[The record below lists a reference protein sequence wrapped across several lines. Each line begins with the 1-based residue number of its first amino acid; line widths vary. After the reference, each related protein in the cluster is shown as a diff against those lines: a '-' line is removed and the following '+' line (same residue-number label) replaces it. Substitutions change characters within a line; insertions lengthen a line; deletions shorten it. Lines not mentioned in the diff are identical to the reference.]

1 MNVHLFC
8 CFSLLKFFK
17 LFFNFVLY
25 VINFQFYV
33 FQATEELL
41 WELLVQAGP
50 VGRLFF
56 FFFVSNHYRIIVIES
71 V

>member
-8 CFSLLKFFK
+8 CFSLLKFLK

-50 VGRLFF
+50 VGRFF
-56 FFFVSNHYRIIVIES
+56 FCIKSLQNHSY
-71 V
+71 